1 MVVKARPGSRPR
13 RDPGKIS
20 AGTGIPVP
28 ARFHLPGPG
37 SLPGVHEN
45 FTNFSGNCL
54 TFVMKLLQISHTI
67 LTNFWQIYSNLSS
80 GAGISTLYN
89 WKNCQSE
96 ILVRIIVLF
105 FRLFIVGWYHD
116 ITIIITIIWRHIII
130 ITINPCFHF
139 IGGTARFSIFPNWPS
154 SIFQEQA
161 GDLLRSS

>member
-1 MVVKARPGSRPR
+1 MYAISKARPGSRPR

-37 SLPGVHEN
+37 SLPGFHEN

-80 GAGISTLYN
+80 GAGISTLYH
-89 WKNCQSE
+89 WKKLSKWNSSANHRL
-96 ILVRIIVLF
+96 ILQALHHRMIP
-105 FRLFIVGWYHD
+105 RYHYHYHYHLKAHYHHNYFQCYQFH
-116 ITIIITIIWRHIII
+116 TG
-130 ITINPCFHF
+130 IN
-139 IGGTARFSIFPNWPS
+139 
-154 SIFQEQA
+154 
-161 GDLLRSS
+161 